1 MKVFVVHIFQFYIS
15 LTIHFRVSVVAGII
29 IHLRVISV
37 FKLFHIIVIH
47 CLHLGFHVLLW
58 GKFIFYEIFLFEL
71 GELFLASTGWAVMC
85 PLFLNCFR
93 VTAAPWW
100 SNSDQGCD
108 GSRKAELFY
117 KLSLL
122 ALCFLLL
129 WGIIGLVWGGLL
141 NQWYFQ
147 HFLEWVVG
155 CAVFKDRYIQ
165 LWVFLFQGF
174 R

>member
-1 MKVFVVHIFQFYIS
+1 MDQPPWSIIVHNESVRCTYFPILHYFW
-15 LTIHFRVSVVAGII
+15 LIHFRISVVAGII

-71 GELFLASTGWAVMC
+71 DELFLASTEWAVMC

-108 GSRKAELFY
+108 GSRKAELFFFINWVCWHY
-117 KLSLL
+117 VFCFFEALL
-122 ALCFLLL
+122 DLCEVDCWINDTFSIF
-129 WGIIGLVWGGLL
+129 WSG
-141 NQWYFQ
+141 
-147 HFLEWVVG
+147 
-155 CAVFKDRYIQ
+155 
-165 LWVFLFQGF
+165 
-174 R
+174 